1 MTQGL
6 WEMIRYSPPASSSAR
21 GYTTVTEAEHKKFH
35 AAHVALGETAVKAA
49 KKKGT
54 AGDVLTKYSALSGAA
69 RSAFY
74 AKNSLALFSA
84 LNAAR

>member
-1 MTQGL
+1 
-6 WEMIRYSPPASSSAR
+6 MIRYSPPTASSACD
-21 GYTTVTEAEHKKFH
+21 YKTVTETEHKRFH
-35 AAHVALGETAVKAA
+35 AALIASGEAAVKAA

-54 AGDVLTKYSALSGAA
+54 GGDVLTRYNALSGAA

-74 AKNSLALFSA
+74 AKNSLALFAA